1 MIEQVRVEKEEVIKE
16 DALVEEEKKDLWE
29 EADKLQKKRDD
40 LLARNAVVDS
50 ENERIQ
56 AKFEE
61 QMKDRS
67 ILEDNDTKINE
78 KLKST
83 YEELQQCV
91 DQRQNLRK
99 ISSQIDT
106 EHNRLKSLL
115 ENMQSE
121 AGVALFDTALFKKMN
136 ILFEWIF
143 WILKK
148 WIFFLNEYSGF

>member
-16 DALVEEEKKDLWE
+16 DALVEQEKKDLWE

-50 ENERIQ
+50 ENEQIQ

-99 ISSQIDT
+99 ISSQIDG
-106 EHNRLKSLL
+106 EHNRSSTLTFS
-115 ENMQSE
+115 Q
-121 AGVALFDTALFKKMN
+121 
-136 ILFEWIF
+136 
-143 WILKK
+143 
-148 WIFFLNEYSGF
+148 